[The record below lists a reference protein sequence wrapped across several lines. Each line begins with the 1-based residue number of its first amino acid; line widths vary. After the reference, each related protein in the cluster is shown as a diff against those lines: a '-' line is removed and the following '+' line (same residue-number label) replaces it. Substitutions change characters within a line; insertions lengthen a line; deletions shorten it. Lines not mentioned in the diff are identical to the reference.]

1 MSNLSKMMFLINLCV
16 YTTNHISLVFKIGN
30 AASSY
35 LKVLLLSNQRII
47 VSMMPTTS
55 Q

>member
-1 MSNLSKMMFLINLCV
+1 MSNLSKMMFLINLRV

-35 LKVLLLSNQRII
+35 SKVLLSNQRII